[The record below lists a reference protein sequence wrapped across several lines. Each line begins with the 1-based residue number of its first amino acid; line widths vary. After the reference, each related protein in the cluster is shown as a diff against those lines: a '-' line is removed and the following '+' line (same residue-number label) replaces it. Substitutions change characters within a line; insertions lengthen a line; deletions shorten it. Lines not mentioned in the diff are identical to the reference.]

1 MPAGPVMP
9 SGALVPKSS
18 ADGECSGVVVAV
30 TAVPVLG
37 TAMSPAEPISRTLGS
52 APLNQPA
59 VAAGSG
65 SLLDGFDTTAWAQPA
80 ESIATRPSDG
90 ARRPAF
96 DVCWIGRRT

>member
-52 APLNQPA
+52 GPLKRTT
-59 VAAGSG
+59 AAAWSV

-80 ESIATRPSDG
+80 ESIATRASDV
-90 ARRPAF
+90 ARCTAF
-96 DVCWIGRRT
+96 DVCLIGRRT